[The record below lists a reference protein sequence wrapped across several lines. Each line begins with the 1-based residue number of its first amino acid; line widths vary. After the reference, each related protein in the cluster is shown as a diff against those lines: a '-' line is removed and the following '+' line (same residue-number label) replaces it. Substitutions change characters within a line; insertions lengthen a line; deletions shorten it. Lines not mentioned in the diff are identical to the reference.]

1 MLLPALLDADLCQ
14 CFSGHSRGAAFGS
27 GPAINDADSGQR
39 VQKRAVETTKAL
51 DNTEGIGSFS
61 PWSSWGFTVMFHHSE
76 GGHVEKTEQW
86 V

>member
-1 MLLPALLDADLCQ
+1 MRI
-14 CFSGHSRGAAFGS
+14 SVSAAFGS

-61 PWSSWGFTVMFHHSE
+61 PWSSLGFTVMFHHSE
-76 GGHVEKTEQW
+76 GGHVEKTE
-86 V
+86 